1 MDAKMSHE
9 ELLEY
14 VKLLE
19 EELEEE
25 KRLRTQEAH
34 DYESLESEYERIIRE
49 KDQELIKAK
58 GKIISQDITLASYK
72 DKVGVPL
79 IVEGAERDLYKGEQK
94 DFILSLIANTLQN
107 YGKTTRT
114 RAICES
120 LLEANHFVGNRER
133 IQRTI
138 SDTLRNY
145 TGMTNSVIS
154 ELNSIGLE
162 VEKDGKN
169 HYAVRFNGDTRYTY
183 NIAATPSDPRCGV
196 NSIADINKLFF

>member
-1 MDAKMSHE
+1 MSKQ
-9 ELLEY
+9 ELLDY

-25 KRLRTQEAH
+25 RRLRTQEAH
-34 DYESLESEYERIIRE
+34 DYESLENEYERIIRE

-58 GKIISQDITLASYK
+58 GKIISQEITLASYK

-79 IVEGAERDLYKGEQK
+79 IVEGQERDLYKGEQK
-94 DFILSLIANTLQN
+94 DFIISLITATMQN
-107 YGKTTRT
+107 FGKTTRT

-120 LLEANHFVGNRER
+120 LLEANRATGNREHV
-133 IQRTI
+133 QQTI
-138 SDTLRNY
+138 ANTLRNY
-145 TGMTNSVIS
+145 AGMTNSVIS
-154 ELNSIGLE
+154 ELNSVGLD

-169 HYAVRFNGDTRYTY
+169 HYAIRFNGDTRYTY

>member
-1 MDAKMSHE
+1 MSKQ
-9 ELLEY
+9 ELLDY

-25 KRLRTQEAH
+25 RRLRTQEAH
-34 DYESLESEYERIIRE
+34 DYESLENEYERIIRE

-58 GKIISQDITLASYK
+58 GKIISQEITLASYK

-79 IVEGAERDLYKGEQK
+79 IVEGQERDLYKGEQK
-94 DFILSLIANTLQN
+94 DFIISLITATMQN
-107 YGKTTRT
+107 FGKTTRT

-120 LLEANHFVGNRER
+120 LLEANRATGNREHV
-133 IQRTI
+133 QQTI
-138 SDTLRNY
+138 ANTLRNY
-145 TGMTNSVIS
+145 AGMTNSVIS
-154 ELNSIGLE
+154 ELNSVGLD

-169 HYAVRFNGDTRYTY
+169 HYAIRFNGDNRYTY

>member
-1 MDAKMSHE
+1 MNNNMSKE

-19 EELEEE
+19 EELKEE
-25 KRLRTQEAH
+25 KRLRTQEAQ
-34 DYESLESEYERIIRE
+34 DYESLETEYERIIRE

-72 DKVGVPL
+72 DKVGIPL
-79 IVEGAERDLYKGEQK
+79 IVEGSEVDLYKGEQK
-94 DFILSLIANTLQN
+94 DFVISLIQSVMQN
-107 YGKTTRT
+107 FGKTTRT

-120 LLEANHFVGNRER
+120 LLNANKPTGNREHV
-133 IQRTI
+133 QQTI
-138 SDTLRNY
+138 TNVLRNY

-162 VEKDGKN
+162 VERDGSS
-169 HYAVRFNGDTRYTY
+169 HYAIRFKGDDRYRY
-183 NIAATPSDPRCGV
+183 NISATPSDLRCGP